1 MDKSKNC
8 IRCLSTNVG
17 IQKTIH
23 SCLRK
28 NVIRKNEFQPRMI
41 YPDEGS
47 MSNKDIFRLARC
59 QRKITS
65 LTVFLQEASRC
76 AVPKSGRKTRQ
87 GIQWETGD
95 SQKSKE
101 NSQDD
106 DEGKSHSSC
115 GIGLLS
121 NSEDWNG
128 RKISEKKTIQMY
140 SLMSLNEWGF
150 TVWAEYLGGNK

>member
-1 MDKSKNC
+1 
-8 IRCLSTNVG
+8 
-17 IQKTIH
+17 
-23 SCLRK
+23 
-28 NVIRKNEFQPRMI
+28 MI
-41 YPDEGS
+41 YPDKGS

-65 LTVFLQEASRC
+65 LTVFFQEASRRC

-106 DEGKSHSSC
+106 DEGKSHNSC

-128 RKISEKKTIQMY
+128 RKISEKK
-140 SLMSLNEWGF
+140 
-150 TVWAEYLGGNK
+150 NKIDVFLDEFE

>member
-1 MDKSKNC
+1 MDKSKNF

-17 IQKTIH
+17 IQRAIH

-28 NVIRKNEFQPRMI
+28 NEFQHRMI

-59 QRKITS
+59 QKKITS
-65 LTVFLQEASRC
+65 LTVFFQEASRRC
-76 AVPKSGRKTRQ
+76 AIPKSGRKTRH
-87 GIQWETGD
+87 GMQWETGD

-106 DEGKSHSSC
+106 DEGKSHSNSY

-121 NSEDWNG
+121 NSEDWYG
-128 RKISEKKTIQMY
+128 RKISEKKPKQMY

-150 TVWAEYLGGNK
+150 TVWAEYLGGNE